1 MDGWEGGGREVVAG
15 WVGEWFRVPTAF
27 AAQTPGQPASQPR
40 QLTVLR
46 TSGDTAPIKAV
57 PAANFPPSD
66 SRITN
71 LVDVWKACAVA
82 ASNCPLLLNA
92 AIASTMFGCKGDV
105 FTRGRHHRCLR
116 GDLWQGSAP
125 R

>member
-1 MDGWEGGGREVVAG
+1 MRGREGGGRWG

-27 AAQTPGQPASQPR
+27 TAQTPGQPASQPR

-66 SRITN
+66 SGITN
-71 LVDVWKACAVA
+71 LVGVRKACAVPA
-82 ASNCPLLLNA
+82 FSCCPLLPNA
-92 AIASTMFGCKGDV
+92 AIASTMFGWKG
-105 FTRGRHHRCLR
+105 TCLRGGRHQRCLH
-116 GDLWQGSAP
+116 GDLWQGSG
-125 R
+125 